1 MIMKKRILAT
11 ILALVLIFSLTACGQ
26 SETAVND
33 ENNTDNSE
41 DIGTD
46 VPDVEEDSISDF
58 YNNLDYE
65 VFGDNNFA
73 AICPLAAISFNA
85 DGEVYVATGNEYKSG
100 DTATMV
106 RVSKAGQIGSVIIT
120 YSADYSFNRSEDEE
134 EITINGMKAV
144 KGTYPGS
151 STWDYIIFTDEYEGF
166 YIENMSAEW
175 LADEDDQLMNILD
188 TSLVLVNY
196 SK

>member
-1 MIMKKRILAT
+1 MKKRLFAV
-11 ILALVLIFSLTACGQ
+11 ILALVLIFSLTACSQNESTVTG
-26 SETAVND
+26 
-33 ENNTDNSE
+33 ENNTENKEENNE
-41 DIGTD
+41 DVSNG
-46 VPDVEEDSISDF
+46 EEENFSDF

>member
-33 ENNTDNSE
+33 KNNTDNS
-41 DIGTD
+41 DNIGAD

>member
-46 VPDVEEDSISDF
+46 VSDVEEDSISDF

-85 DGEVYVATGNEYKSG
+85 DGEVYVATGNEYKLG

>member
-33 ENNTDNSE
+33 KNNTDNS
-41 DIGTD
+41 DNIGTD